1 MLVDVMHNNTLSLV
15 TRFLY
20 PVFWQWY
27 LNPDPAEQLSAKG
40 KNIQYKIIKYQQNIS
55 KENIKK
61 KGIGVQGVLMGSEIN
76 LVFSFEAFLQ

>member
-40 KNIQYKIIKYQQNIS
+40 KNVKYKIIKYQKNIS

-61 KGIGVQGVLMGSEIN
+61 KISKKKKKALEYK
-76 LVFSFEAFLQ
+76 AF